1 MNGAQQRVG
10 TLPKSA
16 FGTAEA
22 LQEFGT
28 WCGVDQ
34 EKRCWRG
41 DDNQTKL
48 TEKGMTSP
56 ELTGGAGFTYED
68 AVVAKYLAAMATGTT
83 AAALDSR
90 VVQRVAQ
97 QQADFGE
104 PLDDVIVDAASLAD
118 GTVMRLALQVK
129 RSLTISKA
137 ETNSDFREV
146 IQRSWQTL
154 QKPDFR
160 EHVDRVGAVTGSV
173 AEETSRAFATVC
185 EWARAS
191 DTSAAFMQRFVDDGN
206 ASATHRAV
214 ANAVRM
220 VAQDVGAPLSDDQ
233 LYRLLSHLVLI
244 RFDFLNAGSAH
255 EAEAIVSLQHALAP
269 QQVERA
275 GDLWD
280 FLRQFARDGAG
291 RNAVHTRASLVRALA
306 GWRFMGAPAFAGDM
320 QTLRDS
326 ARHWLD
332 QQAADIGGTHLTR
345 QALRDQLGAQMGTHR
360 LTLIKGLPGTGK
372 TVLLRDLVQE
382 LAADGTTLFLT
393 ANRLS
398 GRSWSEH
405 ARAMGLTT
413 TSIEPLLVEVAA
425 TGHATML
432 IDGLDR
438 IAPEQRA
445 IVTDLFG
452 QLLTNP
458 ALSDWRVVATARD
471 AGIEPLR
478 NWVPPALLA
487 SSGVGYVDVE
497 NLTDEEARSL
507 ADSMPALRPILTGG
521 NERVRTLARRPFF
534 AAVLAR
540 GFSRAAYPSGFA
552 PQSEVDLVEAWW
564 TRGGYDAH
572 ALQALARQ
580 RGLIELAQRSAPDL
594 GRNVRIRDLS
604 TPTQD
609 VLPALE
615 EDGLVQQVRKGH
627 TAQFSHDIFFEWSF
641 LHLLLDQGD
650 DWISALTA
658 AGEPP
663 ALARVVELLSQATY
677 PIPNKW
683 SRELHALERAQ
694 ARPQWLR
701 AWLVAPVFSPG
712 FAEHVD
718 IFDATLAANGHRL
731 VGKLLVWM
739 QAEKTTPNPL
749 ILSGVLGENLDSA
762 ARIRMA
768 DSLGWPSELAAWSRL
783 LMWAMDQIDSIP
795 DTHMGDLVTLFETW
809 QVAVADVPNAVS
821 QRIVAQCATWLNAI
835 EDEHVDRRFTYS
847 RPAYDTAP
855 CSRVPT
861 RLETELRGL
870 VLCAARA
877 YPDVVDAY
885 LTKVETIEHCP
896 DRAFLEVTAYSPL
909 LAQTHP
915 AQLARVARRWFMM
928 ELPDETSA
936 RWRREER
943 EEGRQRK
950 EAETIPPEDRSR
962 ADKLALS
969 STSIVHHSFS
979 HRDLD
984 RLSIAGDHHGF
995 FPASPLHEPFHS
1007 LLVRNPSTAFA
1018 LIRDVTNHATTAWRQ
1033 LHRHWHGSATPVPL
1047 VLVFP
1052 WGQQVFWGDDRHYV
1066 WFRGHGGPRV
1076 VECAL
1081 MALERWAIAQID
1093 TGRPLNEVLQQVLEG
1108 HTSIGILGIAVHLAL
1123 RSKQVSPATL
1133 ALVRSPRLW
1142 RLDLQRMVQEPGLQ
1156 SAALIGFNRGGAET
1170 VRRKSVADS
1179 NQMRS
1184 RRLELRNLVPYFVL
1198 GGDAALQ
1205 EACRA
1210 ALDDF
1215 PNRLEFAYQEEAKN
1229 PEHVAELR
1237 RTAEL
1242 WSELGHIEN
1251 YSTEPVSGGDDIV
1264 RISMSSPRHEA
1275 PEVQVAL
1282 RRHAQAEREMEL
1294 WLWVDKCFTSRHW
1307 SPGFSVDEAVGRARE
1322 LAEAAAAGQSMS
1334 LAPYSGFTEGAIA
1347 GTAAAVIC
1355 FAAGSTHEA
1364 WADAAIESFRVAQDE
1379 MPDNAFSG
1387 SVIPWHPKIF
1397 VAHALAAR
1405 IKSAREHPGDRE
1417 ALYRL
1422 IAHPL
1427 DAVSFAALAG
1437 IASCWERDERF
1448 AWCGLNLG
1456 LRLAQLERR
1465 RDMYRLDA
1473 KAQRQVDSDRRAAA
1487 LAAALDEYWAQG
1499 SLPAWVRPRPS
1510 WVPTAQNNRNSL
1522 HLEGDEED
1530 GWHHTDDLWHGQYA
1544 AKVLQQVPVATVM
1557 ASAGGTHLV
1566 DAMEAFVGW
1575 TLDTIN
1581 PAWRTQQRRGRER
1594 GDGSLSEWEDQL
1606 ARMVASVAPH
1616 LPADEILQRFLR
1628 PVIAQP
1634 DEIAMRLLAP
1644 FTVSL
1649 VCGAVLDAPEVRD
1662 DTLNL
1667 LQAVL
1672 ERTLENN
1679 DLRRSPY
1686 NDERIGGFDLPE
1698 LVKSLL
1704 FVVVEHAPDATRFA
1718 NGLWDD
1724 IGQVM
1729 PLVDRM
1735 VRAAGWHPYV
1745 ARQFVMLCERSG
1757 AAYPADTFADQIL
1770 AQVVDGRLPA
1780 GWKGSLVPAAIAALV
1795 QAHADRLHPLPAP
1808 LARKLLLVLDAL
1820 VDLGDRR
1827 SAALQQSESFRGVC
1841 LAAPA

>member
-1 MNGAQQRVG
+1 
-10 TLPKSA
+10 
-16 FGTAEA
+16 
-22 LQEFGT
+22 
-28 WCGVDQ
+28 
-34 EKRCWRG
+34 
-41 DDNQTKL
+41 
-48 TEKGMTSP
+48 MTSP

-68 AVVAKYLAAMATGTT
+68 AVAAHYLAAMVAGTT
-83 AAALDSR
+83 AAALDGR

-104 PLDDVIVDAASLAD
+104 PLDDVIVDAVSLAD
-118 GTVMRLALQVK
+118 GTVMRLSLQVK
-129 RSLTISKA
+129 RSLTISEA
-137 ETNSDFREV
+137 ETNTDFRGV

-191 DTSAAFMQRFVDDGN
+191 DTTAAFMQRFVDGGS

-214 ANAVRM
+214 AEAVQV
-220 VAQDVGAPLSDDQ
+220 VAQDTVTPLSDDQ

-244 RFDFLNAGSAH
+244 RFDFLHAGSTH
-255 EAEAIVSLQHALAP
+255 EAEAIVSLQRALAP
-269 QQVERA
+269 GQTARA

-280 FLRQFARDGAG
+280 LMRQFARDGAG

-306 GWRFMGAPAFAGDM
+306 GWRFAGAPAFVGDM

-326 ARHWLD
+326 TRYWLD
-332 QQAADIGGTHLTR
+332 QQADDIGGTHLTR
-345 QALRDQLGAQMGTHR
+345 QVLRDQLDAQMTAHR

-398 GRSWSEH
+398 GHSWSEH
-405 ARAMGLTT
+405 ARAMGLVT

-445 IVTDLFG
+445 IVTDLLG

-487 SSGVGYVDVE
+487 SGGVGYVDVE
-497 NLTDEEARSL
+497 NLTDEEASSL
-507 ADSMPALRPILTGG
+507 ADSLPALQPLLTGG

-540 GFSRAAYPSGFA
+540 GLSRAAYPSGFA

-572 ALQALARQ
+572 APQALARQ

-604 TPTQD
+604 AAARD

-615 EDGLVQQVRKGH
+615 EDGLVQQVRTGH
-627 TAQFSHDIFFEWSF
+627 IAQFSHDIFFEWSF

-650 DWISALTA
+650 DWIAALTA

-663 ALARVVELLSQATY
+663 ALARVVELLSQATF
-677 PIPNKW
+677 PIPNQW
-683 SRELHALERAQ
+683 PRDLHALERAQ
-694 ARPQWLR
+694 VRPQWLR
-701 AWLVAPVFSPG
+701 AWLVAPVFSPR

-718 IFDATLAANGHRL
+718 IFAATLAANEHRL
-731 VGKLLVWM
+731 FGKLLVWM
-739 QAEKTTPNPL
+739 QAEKTTPNPMV
-749 ILSGVLGENLDSA
+749 LSGAIGGDLDAA
-762 ARIRMA
+762 ARIRIA
-768 DSLGWPSELAAWSRL
+768 DSLGWPSDFAAWRRL
-783 LMWAMDQIDSIP
+783 LTWAIEQIDSIP
-795 DTHMGDLVTLFETW
+795 DIHLGDLVTLFETW
-809 QVAVADVPNAVS
+809 QVVFADYPSPVS
-821 QRIVAQCATWLNAI
+821 QRIVAQCATWLHAI
-835 EDEHVDRRFTYS
+835 EDEHVERRFRYGRS
-847 RPAYDTAP
+847 ANDARPRPLAP
-855 CSRVPT
+855 T
-861 RLETELRGL
+861 QLKTELRSL
-870 VLCAARA
+870 VLRAARA

-885 LTKVETIEHCP
+885 LTKVETIERWS
-896 DRAFLEVTAYSPL
+896 DSAFRELMTYAPL

-915 AQLARVARRWFMM
+915 AQLARVARRWFMR
-928 ELPDETSA
+928 ELPDDTSA
-936 RWRREER
+936 RWRRETR
-943 EEGRQRK
+943 EQQRRRK
-950 EAETIPPEDRSR
+950 EVEAMPPENRSR
-962 ADKLALS
+962 LDELALS
-969 STSIVHHSFS
+969 SPPIMHQSFS
-979 HRDLD
+979 RHDWG
-984 RLSIAGDHHGF
+984 RLSIGGDHQGF
-995 FPASPLHEPFHS
+995 FPASPLREPFHS
-1007 LLVRNPSTAFA
+1007 LLMCDPATALA

-1033 LHRHWHGSATPVPL
+1033 LHRHWHGSATPLPL
-1047 VLVFP
+1047 VLAFP
-1052 WGQQVFWGDDRHYV
+1052 WGQQEFWGDDRHYV
-1066 WFRGHGGPRV
+1066 WFRGHGGPQV

-1081 MALERWAIAQID
+1081 MTLELWAIAQLD
-1093 TGRPLNEVLQQVLEG
+1093 TGRPLDEVLRQLLEG
-1108 HTSIGILGIAVHLAL
+1108 HTSIGIVGIAVHLAL
-1123 RSKQVSPATL
+1123 RAKQVSPTTL
-1133 ALVRSPRLW
+1133 ALLRSLRLW
-1142 RLDLQRMVQEPGLQ
+1142 RLDLQRVVQEQQLQ
-1156 SAALIGFNRGGAET
+1156 SAGLIGFEKGGADS
-1170 VRRKSVADS
+1170 VHRQAVADS
-1179 NQMRS
+1179 NQITS
-1184 RRLELRNLVPYFVL
+1184 RRLELRDLMPFFVL
-1198 GGDAALQ
+1198 GGDTTLRD
-1205 EACRA
+1205 ACRA

-1215 PNRLEFAYQEEAKN
+1215 PNRLEFACQEEGQD

-1251 YSTEPVSGGDDIV
+1251 YTAEPVPGRDDV
-1264 RISMSSPRHEA
+1264 VQISMSSPRHEA
-1275 PEVQVAL
+1275 PEVQASL
-1282 RRHAQAEREMEL
+1282 ERHAQVTREMEL

-1307 SPGFSVDEAVGRARE
+1307 APGFSVDEAIERAKELMETTTAGR
-1322 LAEAAAAGQSMS
+1322 SMS
-1334 LAPYSGFTEGAIA
+1334 FMPGSGFTEGVIA

-1355 FAAGSTHEA
+1355 FADASGHEA
-1364 WADAAIESFRVAQDE
+1364 WADATIESFRVAQDE
-1379 MPDNAFSG
+1379 MSDDTFSG

-1405 IKSAREHPGDRE
+1405 IKSGREHPGDRE

-1427 DAVSFAALAG
+1427 DAVSFVALDG
-1437 IASCWERDERF
+1437 VASCWERDVRL

-1456 LRLAQLERR
+1456 LRLAQLVSR

-1473 KAQRQVDSDRRAAA
+1473 EARRQVASDHRAAT
-1487 LAAALDEYWAQG
+1487 LAAALDEYRSQG
-1499 SLPAWVRPRPS
+1499 PLPAWVRPRPS
-1510 WVPTAQNNRNSL
+1510 WVRAALDTENPQAL
-1522 HLEGDEED
+1522 DGGEDD
-1530 GWHHTDDLWHGQYA
+1530 GWQSTDDLWDGQYA
-1544 AKVLQQVPVATVM
+1544 AKVLRRVPVAAVM
-1557 ASAGGTHLV
+1557 ASAGRVHYV
-1566 DAMEAFVGW
+1566 DAIEAFVGW

-1581 PAWRTQQRRGRER
+1581 PVWRTQRRSGRER
-1594 GDGSLSEWEDQL
+1594 GDGNLYEWEDQL
-1606 ARMVASVAPH
+1606 GQMVASVAPH
-1616 LPADEILQRFLR
+1616 LSADEILQRLLR
-1628 PVIAQP
+1628 PILAQP

-1649 VCGAVLDAPEVRD
+1649 ICGEVLDAPEVRN
-1662 DTLNL
+1662 DTLHL

-1672 ERTLENN
+1672 ERTLEND
-1679 DLRRSPY
+1679 DLHRSSY
-1686 NDERIGGFDLPE
+1686 NDGRMGGFDLPE

-1704 FVVVEHAPDATRFA
+1704 FVVVEHAPGATRFA
-1718 NGLWDD
+1718 NGLWED

-1735 VRAAGWHPYV
+1735 VRAAGWQPYV
-1745 ARQFVMLCERSG
+1745 ARQFVTLCERSG
-1757 AAYPADTFADQIL
+1757 AAYPADTFADQVL
-1770 AQVVDGRLPA
+1770 AQIVDGRLPS
-1780 GWKGSLVPAAIAALV
+1780 GWKGSLLPAGIAALV
-1795 QAHADRLHPLPAP
+1795 QAHADRQHPLPAG
-1808 LARKLLLVLDAL
+1808 LARKLLQILDAL

-1827 SAALQQSESFRGVC
+1827 SAALQQSESFRGVR
-1841 LAAPA
+1841 LATPA